1 MSKYLNP
8 KSDRTFKKVF
18 GEHKEL
24 LISFLNAL
32 LPLQPGCEIVSLEY
46 LPPELVPVNPDKKD
60 TIVDVRCTEN
70 GGRQFLVEMQ
80 MYWTDEFK
88 RRTLFNTCKAYV
100 KPAEKGMD
108 YRDLQPI
115 YTLALVNDVA
125 FPEFPDEFYH
135 EFVPTHRNHPDEIM
149 DDMYMVFVELP
160 KFKASTWHDRKMA
173 VLWLRFLTEIDE
185 HTKEIPSEL
194 AADELVAKA
203 LSLVEESAYTDAE
216 LLAIDKYWDQVS
228 RERTA
233 LNAAER
239 KGRAEGEAI
248 GIAKGEAIGVEK
260 RNVQIAKN
268 LKTMGLN
275 AEQISQATGLTADE
289 ISSL

>member
-24 LISFLNAL
+24 FITVLNEI
-32 LPLQPGCEIVSLEY
+32 LPGHEIKSLED
-46 LPPELVPVNPDKKD
+46 LP
-60 TIVDVRCTEN
+60 
-70 GGRQFLVEMQ
+70 
-80 MYWTDEFK
+80 
-88 RRTLFNTCKAYV
+88 A
-100 KPAEKGMD
+100 
-108 YRDLQPI
+108 
-115 YTLALVNDVA
+115 
-125 FPEFPDEFYH
+125 
-135 EFVPTHRNHPDEIM
+135 
-149 DDMYMVFVELP
+149 
-160 KFKASTWHDRKMA
+160 
-173 VLWLRFLTEIDE
+173 
-185 HTKEIPSEL
+185 EL
-194 AADELVAKA
+194 AADSPVAKA